1 MRPEASR
8 DHRALRPSRV
18 LRAVAVLAAASA
30 ALLLTA
36 CSGSPTSAE
45 TPRAAATAVPAPTST
60 PDPFPKEPLTA
71 STRYVAL
78 GDSFAAG
85 MGAGAEQGSCR
96 LSANSYPSVFAR
108 KSGIDLIVNAA
119 CAGATTSDLLKHQ
132 LIALDDRTDL
142 VTVSIGGNDLGVA
155 AIAGDC
161 AAGKAT
167 ACRNEVTAALSLL
180 NVLPDRLDTVYSAV
194 AQAAPNARIVVTGYT
209 LLYDASD
216 PNAPDFQTAAAIN
229 AATLGLNEV
238 IRQAVDDQR
247 AEGKPMTYLPVD
259 FAGHAIGD
267 RRPWLNTS
275 GSAVFHPTAAGYTEY
290 ASRLV
295 QLLGTAH

>member
-1 MRPEASR
+1 
-8 DHRALRPSRV
+8 V
-18 LRAVAVLAAASA
+18 AVAAVA
-30 ALLLTA
+30 ALVLSG
-36 CSGSPTSAE
+36 CSGAPTSAE
-45 TPRAAATAVPAPTST
+45 TPRSAATSEPTPTAT
-60 PDPFPKEPLTA
+60 PDPFPKEPLTPE
-71 STRYVAL
+71 TRYVAL

-85 MGAGAEQGSCR
+85 MGGGAEQGKCR
-96 LSANSYPSVFAR
+96 LSANGYPAVFAR
-108 KSGIDLIVNAA
+108 KAGIDLVVNAA

-161 AAGKAT
+161 AAGKAA

-180 NVLPDRLDTVYSAV
+180 NVLPDRLDTVYSAI
-194 AQAAPNARIVVTGYT
+194 AQSAPNARIVVTGYT

-216 PNAPDFQTAAAIN
+216 PSAPDFQTAAAIN

-238 IRQAVDDQR
+238 IRQSVDEQR
-247 AEGKPMTYLPVD
+247 AAGKAMTYLPVD

-267 RRPWLNTS
+267 RTPWLNTT
-275 GSAVFHPTAAGYTEY
+275 GPDVFHPTAAGYAEY
-290 ASRLV
+290 AGRLL
-295 QLLGTAH
+295 QLLGKAQ